1 MATQDSN
8 VSLNSSQSPTKA
20 LRVAIYA
27 RVSTDMQSVDMQL
40 DALHQYCGNR
50 GWDIHQV
57 YSDQGIS
64 GTKVKRP
71 ALDQL
76 MADARKR
83 KFDCV
88 LVWAFDRFARS
99 TKHLLMALEEF
110 KSVGIQFVSYQQN
123 IDTAGPFGEFFFTV
137 VAAFGQLERAMIVER
152 VRSGLAA
159 AKARGVRLGRRN
171 TVVNTARVEILRGS
185 GLSWGKVA
193 AELGVSIPTIQKAM
207 HALAADAAAVP
218 SAGAL
223 TVLCNLREDA

>member
-1 MATQDSN
+1 MATQDS
-8 VSLNSSQSPTKA
+8 SFSTAPPQSPTKA

-40 DALHQYCGNR
+40 DALRQYCGNR

-83 KFDCV
+83 KFDSV

-159 AKARGVRLGRRN
+159 AKARGVRLGRRH

-193 AELGVSIPTIQKAM
+193 AELGVSIPTIQRAL
-207 HALAADAAAVP
+207 HARSAVAVP
-218 SAGAL
+218 SAEL
-223 TVLCNLREDA
+223 EVLHV

>member
-1 MATQDSN
+1 MATQDS
-8 VSLNSSQSPTKA
+8 SFSITPPQSPNKV

-27 RVSTDMQSVDMQL
+27 RVSTDMQCVDMQL
-40 DALHQYCGNR
+40 DSLRQYCSNR
-50 GWDIHQV
+50 GWTIQQV
-57 YSDQGIS
+57 YSDTGIS

-71 ALDQL
+71 ALDEL
-76 MADARKR
+76 MSDARKR

-110 KSVGIQFVSYQQN
+110 KAVGIQFVSYQQN

-159 AKARGVRLGRRN
+159 AKARGIRLGRRK
-171 TVVNTARVEILRGS
+171 TSVNTSRVKVLRAL

-193 AELGVSIPTIQKAM
+193 AECGASIPTIQRAM
-207 HALAADAAAVP
+207 RARASAAVVTATAEP
-218 SAGAL
+218 E
-223 TVLCNLREDA
+223 VLHV

>member
-1 MATQDSN
+1 MAIQDFTFSPT
-8 VSLNSSQSPTKA
+8 SSQPSKA

-40 DALHQYCGNR
+40 DSLRQYCGNR
-50 GWDIHQV
+50 GWTIQQV

-76 MADARKR
+76 MSDARKR

-110 KSVGIQFVSYQQN
+110 KAVGIQFVSYQQN

-159 AKARGVRLGRRN
+159 AKGRGVKLGRRD
-171 TVVNTARVEILRGS
+171 TIVNVARVELLRFAGM
-185 GLSWGKVA
+185 SWGKVA
-193 AELGVSIPTIQKAM
+193 TELGVSIPTIQKAIRSRSANM
-207 HALAADAAAVP
+207 LVAVS
-218 SAGAL
+218 SAEPE
-223 TVLCNLREDA
+223 VRHV